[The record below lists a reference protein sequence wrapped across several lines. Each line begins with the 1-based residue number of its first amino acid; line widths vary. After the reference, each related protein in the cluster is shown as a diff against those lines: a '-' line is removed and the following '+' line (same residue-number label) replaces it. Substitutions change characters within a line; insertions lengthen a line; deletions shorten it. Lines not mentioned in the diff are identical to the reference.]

1 MNDFLRLTFLGTGT
15 SHGIPVIG
23 CDCPVCQ
30 STNPRNHRYRPSV
43 LVEWRGKIVLIDTPP
58 ELRLQ
63 LLRAGVRHLD
73 ALVYTHTHAD
83 HLFGLDDVRIF
94 NMRSGT
100 ALPVFGSKQTL
111 ENVRRQFFYVF
122 DDGPLAGGKPQLD
135 LHEISPLDQ
144 PFVAASLPIQPIPVM
159 HGPTPVLGYRFANVA
174 YVTDTNHIP
183 AASLDL
189 LRGLD
194 VLILDALRER
204 PHPTHFS
211 LSEAL
216 AVVDRLAP
224 RRAFFTHVCHDLEHE
239 ATNRRLPPGV
249 ELAYDGLSV
258 ISGGTV

>member
-1 MNDFLRLTFLGTGT
+1 MNDLLRLTFLGTGT

-63 LLRAGVRHLD
+63 LLRAGVGHLD

-94 NMRSGT
+94 NTRTGV
-100 ALPVFGSKQTL
+100 ALPVFGSHRTL
-111 ENVRRQFFYVF
+111 ENLRRQYFYVF
-122 DDGPLAGGKPQLD
+122 DDGPAAGGKPQLD
-135 LHEISPLDQ
+135 LNEISPLDR
-144 PFVAASLPIQPIPVM
+144 PFVVATLPVQPIPVM
-159 HGPTPVLGYRFANVA
+159 HGPTPVLGYRFADVA
-174 YVTDTNHIP
+174 YVTDTNLIP

-189 LRGLD
+189 LHDLD
-194 VLILDALRER
+194 VLVLDALRDR

-211 LSEAL
+211 VSEAL
-216 AVVDRLAP
+216 AVVEKLKP
-224 RRAFFTHVCHDLEHE
+224 RRTYFTHVCHDLEHE
-239 ATNRRLPPGV
+239 ETNRRLPPGV
-249 ELAYDGLSV
+249 ELAYDGLTV
-258 ISGGTV
+258 ISSTTD